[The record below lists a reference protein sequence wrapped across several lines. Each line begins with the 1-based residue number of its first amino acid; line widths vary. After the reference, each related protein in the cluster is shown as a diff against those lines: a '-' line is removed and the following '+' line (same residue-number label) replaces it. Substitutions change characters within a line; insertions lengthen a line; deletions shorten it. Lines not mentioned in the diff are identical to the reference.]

1 MLMKGETKMI
11 LKCNC
16 KNDYQDERYGTG
28 NRVHNP
34 IKVSGTQSPQYRCTV
49 CLSVRGKTGEPKKPV

>member
-1 MLMKGETKMI
+1 MGRIEDRWLMRCQQKRGRMI

-16 KNDYQDERYGTG
+16 KNDYQDKLYGTG

-34 IKVSGTQSPQYRCTV
+34 IKVSSTQLP
-49 CLSVRGKTGEPKKPV
+49 